1 SPVELCRMPLCMERI
16 ERVRQL
22 RLASPSAGTRKL
34 AETPTRFHVENI
46 PNSAYILIPLHSSEN
61 RDYVPIGFLAPSNLS
76 SNAVEIVPNAT
87 LYHFGVLTSKLHM
100 VWLSTV
106 GGRLKSDYRYS
117 KDVVY
122 NNYPWP
128 TPTEKQHAEVERCA
142 QAVLDARKLYEGAT
156 LGEMYSKLYLFTELY
171 QAHKALDRAVE
182 QCYRPQPFASDAEKL
197 EFLFDLY
204 QKLVKS

>member
-1 SPVELCRMPLCMERI
+1 MERI

-46 PNSAYILIPLHSSEN
+46 PNSAYILIPRHSSEN
-61 RDYVPIGFLAPSNLS
+61 RMYIPMGFLNAKALS
-76 SNAVEIVPNAT
+76 GDAALLVTDAT

-100 VWLSTV
+100 LWLSTV
-106 GGRLKSDYRYS
+106 CGRLKSDYRYS

-128 TPTEKQHAEVERCA
+128 TPTEKQRAEVERCA
-142 QAVLDARKLYEGAT
+142 QAVLDARALYEGAT

-182 QCYRPQPFASDAEKL
+182 QCYRPQLFTSDAEKL

-204 QKLVKS
+204 QKLVKP